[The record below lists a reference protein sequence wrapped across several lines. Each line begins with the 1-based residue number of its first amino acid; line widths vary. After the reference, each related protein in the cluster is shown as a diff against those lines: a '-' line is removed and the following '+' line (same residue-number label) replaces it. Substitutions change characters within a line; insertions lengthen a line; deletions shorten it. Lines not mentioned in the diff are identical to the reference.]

1 MSENVASAGL
11 MAPLSRKLTEEERE
25 EWTELLYEQGSIVHI
40 NYEGTL
46 AYTDEGGSEYG
57 ISFGVS
63 NTYSNEPFNY
73 LYSLWRL
80 HSQFDVTVELDKAR
94 PYTCQWYNGAD
105 SYMDMMKLDEFLQ
118 ATGQ

>member
-11 MAPLSRKLTEEERE
+11 MAPLSRKLTEEEHE

-63 NTYSNEPFNY
+63 NTYSNEAFND
-73 LYSLWRL
+73 LL
-80 HSQFDVTVELDKAR
+80 QFDVTVDLNKAR

-105 SYMDMMKLDEFLQ
+105 SYMDMMELDEFLQ
-118 ATGQ
+118 ETGQ